1 MGVGGQRHALAALTP
16 GKTRYLLYRLIG
28 PQSRWG
34 RARKILPPPGFDPR
48 TVQPVASRYTDYANE
63 FIKCTCILSQLVAVV
78 YKMVVNLTHALSCR
92 QTSGPAL
99 GVSNK
104 WLSSLIIMLLVYI
117 L

>member
-1 MGVGGQRHALAALTP
+1 MYYGGTSCDVLTRGYVVYIMAVFAEEAEDDSGYSRSTWP
-16 GKTRYLLYRLIG
+16 VMNPLSSLSGPKTL
-28 PQSRWG
+28 
-34 RARKILPPPGFDPR
+34 
-48 TVQPVASRYTDYANE
+48 V
-63 FIKCTCILSQLVAVV
+63 FIKCAYILSQLVAAV
-78 YKMVVNLTHALSCR
+78 YKMAVNLTHALSCR